1 MLTKAAMA
9 APSTSSSTSSSS
21 SSSSS
26 SSVLG
31 VSGGLI
37 LSISPPRL
45 PSPSPGG
52 VGHSM
57 SSSRKSPTRGSNDP
71 PTTRSP
77 PAPSQSSGV
86 RVVAAPAPAATI
98 RLRVSGLGC
107 RHLIDASPSSTLL
120 DLKTEIER
128 RTALPPPY
136 QLFVAKRRRMD
147 DDAMVLGPTL
157 FGCDGDGK
165 NSGGGGGGGSE
176 AILSMG
182 IGLEDG
188 TKIMLLHSPLYEKDR
203 EGIEK
208 LTDLVGEIDR
218 IDAARR
224 SRDMDDKTV
233 QELIIQVC
241 CKLDCV
247 ETNGSEA
254 LRTMRTSTIRRA
266 EGVARRSEAARRG
279 IDP

>member
-1 MLTKAAMA
+1 MKRSNGKAKPP
-9 APSTSSSTSSSS
+9 PST
-21 SSSSS
+21 SSSS

-31 VSGGLI
+31 GSGGLL
-37 LSISPPRL
+37 LSNSPPNF
-45 PSPSPGG
+45 PSPGG
-52 VGHSM
+52 VGRST
-57 SSSRKSPTRGSNDP
+57 SSSRKSTTPGSHHP
-71 PTTRSP
+71 PRTRSP
-77 PAPSQSSGV
+77 PAPPSQPSGF
-86 RVVAAPAPAATI
+86 RVDAAAAAAATI
-98 RLRVSGLGC
+98 RLRVSGLGG
-107 RHLIDASPSSTLL
+107 RHLIEASPSSTLL

-136 QLFVAKRRRMD
+136 QRLVARRRRMD

-157 FGCDGDGK
+157 FGGEG
-165 NSGGGGGGGSE
+165 NSGGGAS

-188 TKIMLLHSPLYEKDR
+188 SSVMLLHSPLYERDR

-208 LTDLVGEIDR
+208 LTELVGEIDK

-254 LRTMRTSTIRRA
+254 LRTMRKSTIRRA

-279 IDP
+279 VDP